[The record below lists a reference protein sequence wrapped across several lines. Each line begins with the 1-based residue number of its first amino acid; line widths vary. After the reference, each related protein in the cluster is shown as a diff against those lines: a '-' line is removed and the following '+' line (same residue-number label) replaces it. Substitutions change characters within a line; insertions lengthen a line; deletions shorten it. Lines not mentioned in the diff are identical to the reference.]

1 MEKDT
6 TKALSKVI
14 RIDTR
19 AGHYKRKLHT
29 KAGEVA
35 VKVPKLRKQTF
46 ETAIIERYRRRD
58 ISIEEALL
66 CCKFNLLHAIEFS
79 VAFSLPE
86 IVSVLHGQPALR
98 RPPKRLGKPQCHFG
112 ADTTLTRDDS
122 IERGRRNSQLFRQ
135 CSSAELKRFQ
145 IDRANEFTR
154 VWGIVH
160 GH

>member
-58 ISIEEALL
+58 ISIEEAIV
-66 CCKFNLLHAIEFS
+66 FGNS
-79 VAFSLPE
+79 V
-86 IVSVLHGQPALR
+86 
-98 RPPKRLGKPQCHFG
+98 RL
-112 ADTTLTRDDS
+112 
-122 IERGRRNSQLFRQ
+122 I
-135 CSSAELKRFQ
+135 
-145 IDRANEFTR
+145 
-154 VWGIVH
+154 
-160 GH
+160 GHNHNPVAGCV